1 MYDSKTKCLTWVKA
15 LLFISRTPILTIQK
29 EEDADGLEQIEV
41 KEAGQR

>member
-15 LLFISRTPILTIQK
+15 LMFISRTPILTIPK
-29 EEDADGLEQIEV
+29 EEEADGLEQIEV